1 MRLFFWYV
9 GPEAA
14 QRLPVAMEAP
24 HLLIGGLE
32 VADPGTPHPPR
43 DVEFTNFSTM
53 FPSQAYRLLFA
64 RANPKANRVRQRRAR
79 SMPLPIHF
87 APHRL
92 GHVRPWCQCAHPHGI
107 GENLYSRSLSL
118 AAEIAR

>member
-1 MRLFFWYV
+1 MVRLFFWYV

-53 FPSQAYRLLFA
+53 FPSQAYPGSSSLVPTPKQIVCANGAHA
-64 RANPKANRVRQRRAR
+64 RKQRWRRRVGSRQRENAQ
-79 SMPLPIHF
+79 H
-87 APHRL
+87 
-92 GHVRPWCQCAHPHGI
+92 Q
-107 GENLYSRSLSL
+107 GEKQGLSQ
-118 AAEIAR
+118 